1 MAMDGPA
8 ESARTKNITCHPA
21 RYNSPITIMRTQ
33 SDTRQILSS
42 PTVATTDR
50 IHPTIRGR
58 SISSTP
64 LGCSLTGIGKNFLA
78 CLRTLCVSCLPVGA
92 ASRRAR
98 ARCDN
103 WARDGGEPIYGSHPR
118 HKTPR
123 ARSKASGASS
133 WLRVFRAIV

>member
-50 IHPTIRGR
+50 IHRWA
-58 SISSTP
+58 SDAVWSS
-64 LGCSLTGIGKNFLA
+64 
-78 CLRTLCVSCLPVGA
+78 
-92 ASRRAR
+92 SRRAR
-98 ARCDN
+98 S
-103 WARDGGEPIYGSHPR
+103 RDDAVIAKQLPDLSHHLRRRTSVGIQDSVKSGDRRYG
-118 HKTPR
+118 
-123 ARSKASGASS
+123 
-133 WLRVFRAIV
+133 